1 MANFI
6 LGLLVGII
14 LTGVLDSIYKD
25 KKWSQWSMDDFLED
39 QKIETQKFIVFKREQ
54 ENGQNKS

>member
-1 MANFI
+1 MTNFI

-14 LTGVLDSIYKD
+14 LTGVLDSVYKD

-54 ENGQNKS
+54 ENERNKS

>member
-39 QKIETQKFIVFKREQ
+39 QKIETQKFIVFKRKQ
-54 ENGQNKS
+54 ENG